1 MNETTRRMRRR
12 KKKSDKI
19 RHDSLSFDGLLMT
32 VSKQETSPLAIWSII
47 WRCAL
52 TTFQFNKYHTNSVEK
67 IFLKPKKSGLFGT
80 FLYYTFFNIWF
91 WSFERFSNRA
101 WLTLDSL
108 SKEGCRIIFS
118 MNKYHLASTS
128 EIDQNLPNM
137 DFMAMG
143 LSVWHTPMHPARRK
157 NTMHSGWKLTWKISF
172 QKNCEQSE
180 LSSFSINFQI
190 EEK

>member
-52 TTFQFNKYHTNSVEK
+52 TTFQFNKYHINSVEK

-157 NTMHSGWKLTWKISF
+157 NTMHSGWKFTYKVLFHNIAM
-172 QKNCEQSE
+172 QSE
-180 LSSFSINFQI
+180 LSSFQLIFN
-190 EEK
+190 KN